1 MLILDVLTFFTHFV
15 SVWFWILNRKLWIN
29 HLFLLFL
36 SMQGLLNCK
45 TECHSN
51 WSENFIW
58 HKCTSHSQFNQS
70 KHEQEKKVIPVVY
83 LLLTYFVFCSG
94 EMALSRSYCHET
106 SCRKEYNM
114 WHFYNTKFVWQHSET
129 NSCWKAQILLKVFL

>member
-70 KHEQEKKVIPVVY
+70 KHEQGKKVIPVVY
-83 LLLTYFVFCSG
+83 LLLTYFVF
-94 EMALSRSYCHET
+94 LSVIWVVKWPFLDHIVMKHPVGKNTICDIFTIPNLYGNIVKLILAGKHRYC
-106 SCRKEYNM
+106 
-114 WHFYNTKFVWQHSET
+114 
-129 NSCWKAQILLKVFL
+129 